1 MAYPLA
7 KTQDCSS
14 FFYPNWG
21 RDGENY
27 PSYVL
32 WGETISED
40 DLNNLRC
47 YSFDKQNN
55 VVTGTLDFGASLA
68 EAEN

>member
-1 MAYPLA
+1 M
-7 KTQDCSS
+7 C
-14 FFYPNWG
+14 W
-21 RDGENY
+21 
-27 PSYVL
+27 

>member
-1 MAYPLA
+1 M
-7 KTQDCSS
+7 CC
-14 FFYPNWG
+14 G
-21 RDGENY
+21 
-27 PSYVL
+27 
-32 WGETISED
+32 GETISED